1 MNGHVA
7 LATGLAL
14 LTASLYACSNVL
26 KLLEAEQV
34 PSEYAMKLG
43 LLARLVRRPRWL
55 IGIGCDAC
63 GYVTHAAALALA
75 AVVFV
80 EPLLATGIL
89 LSLFVGAAFVH
100 RPVRPAGW
108 ASAIVLSAGLA
119 VFLYEVAPTGG
130 NATATGRHWAVAGA
144 LVAVFVGVCVT
155 GGRVSKGARRAAFLG
170 AAAGALFGVN
180 AVLTKALVHYL
191 GDGLFAWVPHWEPY
205 VLVVSALSGLVVAQS
220 ALQTGALGASVGAI
234 ETLTVLTGSLL
245 GIALLDEQVGAGGAL
260 EAVVIAVAMVAIVT
274 GIIGLARAEEHLVG
288 DHEDRAPVSP
298 PDRRASPRS

>member
-1 MNGHVA
+1 MHDHVA
-7 LATGLAL
+7 LAVVLAL
-14 LTASLYACSNVL
+14 VTASLYACSNVL

-55 IGIGCDAC
+55 LGLGCDAC

-100 RPVRPAGW
+100 RPVHASGW
-108 ASAIVLSAGLA
+108 VSAVVLSAGLA

-130 NATATGRHWAVAGA
+130 NATAPRGHWVVAGCVVTVSV
-144 LVAVFVGVCVT
+144 VACIGA
-155 GGRVSKGARRAAFLG
+155 GRAASGPRRAALFG
-170 AAAGALFGVN
+170 AAAGALFGVS
-180 AVLTKALVHYL
+180 AVLTKAFVHYL
-191 GDGLFAWVPHWEPY
+191 GDGVFAWVSHWEPY
-205 VLVVSALSGLVVAQS
+205 ALVFAALTGLVVAQS

-234 ETLTVLTGSLL
+234 ETLTVMTASVL
-245 GIALLDEQVGAGGAL
+245 GITLLNEQVGAGGAL
-260 EAVVIAVAMVAIVT
+260 EAVVIGVAILAIVT
-274 GIIGLARAEEHLVG
+274 GIIGLAQAEERLVTAS
-288 DHEDRAPVSP
+288 RAPRP
-298 PDRRASPRS
+298 RAGRRASPRS